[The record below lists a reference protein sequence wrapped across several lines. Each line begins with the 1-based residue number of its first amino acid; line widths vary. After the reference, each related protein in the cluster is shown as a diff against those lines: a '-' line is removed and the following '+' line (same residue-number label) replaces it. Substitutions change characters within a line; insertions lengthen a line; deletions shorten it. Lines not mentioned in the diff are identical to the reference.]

1 MSSKIL
7 EVKDLSIAF
16 CGLKAVDNLSFDIN
30 KGEIFGLIGPNG
42 AGKTTVFNCITQFYN
57 ANSGDVYFYNGEDG
71 SQKIDLNALRVDD
84 VINTGIVRTFQNVE
98 LVKEFEKFSRSYC
111 EFLISFGD
119 ILYLLRYFKNYNGSC

>member
-16 CGLKAVDNLSFDIN
+16 GGLKAVDNLSFDIN

-98 LVKEFEKFSRSYC
+98 LVKELSIIDNVLVGSHKEFKSNLFEHVFQIGKV
-111 EFLISFGD
+111 
-119 ILYLLRYFKNYNGSC
+119 